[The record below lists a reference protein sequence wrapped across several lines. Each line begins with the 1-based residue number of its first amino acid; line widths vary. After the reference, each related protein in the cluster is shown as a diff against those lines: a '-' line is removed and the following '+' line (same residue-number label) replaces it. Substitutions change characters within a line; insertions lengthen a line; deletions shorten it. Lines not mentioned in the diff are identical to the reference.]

1 MKKALLAYNPMSGSR
16 FVARNLDL
24 LVSCFQQQGIRLT
37 LHRISEEEELLPVVA
52 ETDAEFIIGA
62 GGDGT
67 ISQVIASMLKY
78 EVKLPFMALGTGT
91 SNNFTRNIE
100 DTRSITSNE
109 QAKKIIEEAYQG
121 KVQRFDV
128 GRINEKTIFLTS
140 LAGGN
145 FIDTTFTTD
154 KNLKY
159 MFGNLAYYI
168 KPLTEIGNMKTY
180 PLKVTANGKVYEED
194 ILVFVIV
201 NGSAVGNFDNFI
213 NNADMKDG
221 VMEMVLIKDGT
232 PLDNL
237 ALFHSIV
244 KGEDITAHSNVM
256 IIKGS
261 NFLIECEEDMPIT
274 VDGEK
279 GPPLPLGVEVLP
291 QAISVM
297 VAQNAAE

>member
-16 FVARNLDL
+16 FVAQNLDFI
-24 LVSCFQQQGIRLT
+24 VNCFQQQGIRLL
-37 LHRISEEEELLPVVA
+37 LHRIREEEDLIASVA
-52 ETDAEFIIGA
+52 EVDVDFIVGA

-78 EVKLPFMALGTGT
+78 GVKLPFMALGTGT

-100 DTRSITSNE
+100 DTKSITSNE
-109 QAKKIIEEAYQG
+109 QARKIIEDALHGEAQ
-121 KVQRFDV
+121 QFDV
-128 GRINEKTIFLTS
+128 GRINEKIIFLTS

-159 MFGNLAYYI
+159 MFGSLAYYI
-168 KPLTEIGNMKTY
+168 KPLTEISNMKSY
-180 PLKVTANGKVYEED
+180 PLRVTVDGKLHEEN

-201 NGSAVGNFDNFI
+201 NGSAVGNFDNFV

-221 VMEMVLIKDGT
+221 VMEMVLIKEGT

-237 ALFHSIV
+237 TLFRSIV
-244 KGEDITAHSNVM
+244 KGEDITAHNNVVLL
-256 IIKGS
+256 KGAH
-261 NFLIECEEDMPIT
+261 FLIECDEEMPIA

-279 GPPLPLGVEVLP
+279 GPELPLEVEVLP

-297 VAQNAAE
+297 VAQNATE